1 MQKDEVINE
10 VNKINTEFYHAFENL
25 SIEKMDTLWKHD
37 EDVVCIHPGWDLFR
51 GWLAVRESWITI
63 FSNTERI
70 KFAITNTK
78 VRTFDYNIA
87 LVVCLENIETTLENA
102 HSIKLGVNATNIF
115 EQNELNKWLLVHHH
129 GSVVTNYLSPNVSPQ

>member
-37 EDVVCIHPGWDLFR
+37 GDVVCIHPGWDLFR
-51 GWLAVRESWITI
+51 GWLSVRESWITI

-87 LVVCLENIETTLENA
+87 LVVCLENIETTL
-102 HSIKLGVNATNIF
+102 
-115 EQNELNKWLLVHHH
+115 QNGHYQDWCQCH
-129 GSVVTNYLSPNVSPQ
+129 